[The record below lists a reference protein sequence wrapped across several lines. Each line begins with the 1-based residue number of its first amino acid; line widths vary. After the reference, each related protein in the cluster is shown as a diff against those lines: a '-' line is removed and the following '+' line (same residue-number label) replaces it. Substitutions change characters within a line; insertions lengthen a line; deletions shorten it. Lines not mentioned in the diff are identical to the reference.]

1 MAAVQLRHDPFEA
14 GYISIGEDGEVDAGA
29 GRRVEAVILFKL
41 LALPVTAP
49 AAGIR
54 YCLEKVLEFADQQMW
69 DEDPVREQLILV
81 NEAFEEGRMPEA
93 EFREREAELLARLR
107 EIREH
112 KKGAAQA
119 QLSAMPEEG
128 VREVVIELPDEM
140 R

>member
-1 MAAVQLRHDPFEA
+1 
-14 GYISIGEDGEVDAGA
+14 
-29 GRRVEAVILFKL
+29 VILFKL

-54 YCLEKVLEFADQQMW
+54 YCLEKVLELADQQMW

>member
-1 MAAVQLRHDPFEA
+1 M
-14 GYISIGEDGEVDAGA
+14 
-29 GRRVEAVILFKL
+29 ILLKL

-54 YCLEKVLEFADQQMW
+54 YCLEKVLEVADHQMW
-69 DEDPVREQLILV
+69 DEEPVREELILA
-81 NEAFEEGRMPEA
+81 NQAYEDGRIPES

-112 KKGAAQA
+112 KKTAARA
-119 QLSAMPEEG
+119 EGSALPDEG
-128 VREVVIELPDEM
+128 KREVVIELPDEL

>member
-1 MAAVQLRHDPFEA
+1 M
-14 GYISIGEDGEVDAGA
+14 
-29 GRRVEAVILFKL
+29 ILFKL

-54 YCLEKVLEFADQQMW
+54 YCLEKVLEVAEHQMW

-81 NEAFEEGRMPEA
+81 NEAYEEGRMPEA

-112 KKGAAQA
+112 KKTAAQA
-119 QLSAMPEEG
+119 QMSALPDEG
-128 VREVVIELPDEM
+128 PREVVIELPDEI

>member
-1 MAAVQLRHDPFEA
+1 
-14 GYISIGEDGEVDAGA
+14 
-29 GRRVEAVILFKL
+29 VILFKL

-54 YCLEKVLEFADQQMW
+54 YCLEKVLEVAEHQMW

-81 NEAFEEGRMPEA
+81 NEAYEEGRIPEA

-112 KKGAAQA
+112 KKAIARAQA
-119 QLSAMPEEG
+119 SALPDDG
-128 VREVVIELPDEM
+128 AREVVIELPDEI

>member
-1 MAAVQLRHDPFEA
+1 M
-14 GYISIGEDGEVDAGA
+14 
-29 GRRVEAVILFKL
+29 ILFKL
-41 LALPVTAP
+41 LALPLSAP

-54 YCLEKVLEFADQQMW
+54 YCLEKVLELADQQMW

-81 NEAFEEGRMPEA
+81 NEAFDEGRMPEA

-112 KKGAAQA
+112 KKAAARA

-128 VREVVIELPDEM
+128 AREVIIELPDEM

>member
-1 MAAVQLRHDPFEA
+1 M
-14 GYISIGEDGEVDAGA
+14 
-29 GRRVEAVILFKL
+29 ILFKL

-54 YCLEKVLEFADQQMW
+54 YCLEKVLEVADHQMW

-81 NEAFEEGRMPEA
+81 NQAYEEGSMPEA

-112 KKGAAQA
+112 KKAAA
-119 QLSAMPEEG
+119 RAEMSALPDEG
-128 VREVVIELPDEM
+128 KREVVIELPDEM

>member
-1 MAAVQLRHDPFEA
+1 M
-14 GYISIGEDGEVDAGA
+14 
-29 GRRVEAVILFKL
+29 ILFKL

-54 YCLEKVLEFADQQMW
+54 YCLEKVLEVAEHQMW

-81 NEAFEEGRMPEA
+81 NEAYEEGRMPEA

-112 KKGAAQA
+112 KKAAAEA
-119 QLSAMPEEG
+119 QMSALPDEG
-128 VREVVIELPDEM
+128 PREVVIELPDEI

>member
-1 MAAVQLRHDPFEA
+1 M
-14 GYISIGEDGEVDAGA
+14 
-29 GRRVEAVILFKL
+29 ILFKL

-54 YCLEKVLEFADQQMW
+54 YCLEKVLEVAEHQMW

-81 NEAFEEGRMPEA
+81 NEAYEEGRMPEA

-112 KKGAAQA
+112 KKAVARA
-119 QLSAMPEEG
+119 QLSALPDEG
-128 VREVVIELPDEM
+128 TRQVVIELPDEI